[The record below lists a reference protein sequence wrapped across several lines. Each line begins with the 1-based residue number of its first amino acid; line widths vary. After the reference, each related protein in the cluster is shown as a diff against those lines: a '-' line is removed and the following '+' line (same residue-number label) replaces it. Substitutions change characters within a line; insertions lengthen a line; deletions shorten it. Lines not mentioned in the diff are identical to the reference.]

1 MSRWTTRFCLAFLLF
16 FGSSKTQ
23 TLAAPAQAAPAPP
36 APRYSDEV
44 VAKADKVLADTG
56 LKRSG
61 KTIVSAASA
70 DLSRRFSALAPSRRA
85 LKLIN
90 DVWKQTA
97 EQGKQLKRQAEL
109 TSAQNIPV
117 NTQLA
122 QAGLDVETRNRLVAM
137 NNANVATLR
146 QLALDQQRVQEK
158 LSNDRNELNN
168 AEAAY
173 AESILALR
181 KDFEA
186 LHKDLQNALEQ
197 KQVKLALMVCN
208 TNFGTPLEPSA
219 DTILAPLSNRLKQA
233 EQEIFRE
240 SIPLEVSPN
249 GSLYVNVIIG
259 DKTTRMVVD
268 SGATVVSLPLEI
280 ARQIGV
286 TVPAGAPEVKL
297 ELADGREIPGH
308 LVKLPSIRVGQFEA
322 TDVDAA
328 ILDMV
333 AAKAEP
339 LLGMS
344 YLSHF
349 KFEINAN
356 EKSLKLLRV
365 KAE

>member
-1 MSRWTTRFCLAFLLF
+1 MSRWTTRLCLAFLLLAAAP
-16 FGSSKTQ
+16 KTQ
-23 TLAAPAQAAPAPP
+23 TQADPAQPG
-36 APRYSDEV
+36 PRYSDEV
-44 VAKADKVLADTG
+44 VAKADKVLADVG

-61 KTIVSAASA
+61 KTIVSTGSA
-70 DLSRRFSALAPSRRA
+70 DLSRRLSALAPSRRA
-85 LKLIN
+85 LKLIS

-97 EQGKQLKRQAEL
+97 EQGKQLKRQAEI

-122 QAGLDVETRNRLVAM
+122 QAGLDIETRNRLVAM

-146 QLALDQQRVQEK
+146 QLALDQERVQQK
-158 LSNDRNELNN
+158 LAHERNELNN

-181 KDFEA
+181 KDFDA
-186 LHKDLQNALEQ
+186 LHKDLQNSLAQ
-197 KQVKLALMVCN
+197 KQVKLALMVCH
-208 TNFGTPLEPSA
+208 TNFGTPLELPA
-219 DTILAPLSNRLKQA
+219 DTILNTLGNRLKQA

-249 GSLYVNVIIG
+249 GSLYVNVVIG

-280 ARQIGV
+280 ARQLGV
-286 TVPAGAPEVKL
+286 TIPADAPQVKL
-297 ELADGREIPGH
+297 ELADGREIPGR
-308 LVKLPSIRVGQFEA
+308 LVKLASIRVGQFEA
-322 TDVDAA
+322 KDVDAA
-328 ILDMV
+328 IFDLV

-349 KFEINAN
+349 KFEINAD